1 MRLKRALNRSMRAHP
16 HVRRA
21 QLRTAHDRLGLDIH
35 QIAWQMN
42 APVSGPMGWCT
53 SGRASTIVVA
63 RYSVVRRWSKRL
75 PPHCYLQQIIADPV
89 YAVGVI
95 IAARSHSSLDSLFWF
110 WWTILT
116 SERMAGGVKET
127 SGREGAGIKIL

>member
-1 MRLKRALNRSMRAHP
+1 MGLKRARKRSMRAHP
-16 HVRRA
+16 HVRRT
-21 QLRTAHDRLGLDIH
+21 QLLAAHDRLGLDIH

-75 PPHCYLQQIIADPV
+75 PPHCYLQQVIADPV
-89 YAVGVI
+89 YAVCVV
-95 IAARSHSSLDSLFWF
+95 IAAWLHSSLDKLH
-110 WWTILT
+110 WWTIPT
-116 SERMAGGVKET
+116 SERMPVGVRET
-127 SGREGAGIKIL
+127 SGREGAGIKIS